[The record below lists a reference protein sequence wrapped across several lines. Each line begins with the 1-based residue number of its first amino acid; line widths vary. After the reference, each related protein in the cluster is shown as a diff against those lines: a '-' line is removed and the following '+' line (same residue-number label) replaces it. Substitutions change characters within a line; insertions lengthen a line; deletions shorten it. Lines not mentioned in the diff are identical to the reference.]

1 MGQHLLCTWLLN
13 IELQKWIILLFQ
25 LRRLAHPNTIGFTVT
40 LVLRS
45 ASHSPERERKCTRLA
60 TWMPFKGWFSGSQHR
75 HASSLPSSFYT
86 IYGQR
91 GMAPGRTVNPCGS
104 ETSLFINE
112 GSLLGLA
119 LLPSNPWH
127 LKSWQHSSVL
137 TLELHGLFP
146 DCHIDVARAGA
157 LCCTWSIWIESPSW
171 PCLSVELPLL
181 LGPRMV
187 LWGSRWGWYCLH

>member
-13 IELQKWIILLFQ
+13 IELQKWIILLFK

-40 LVLRS
+40 LVLRR
-45 ASHSPERERKCTRLA
+45 ASHSTERERKCTRLA
-60 TWMPFKGWFSGSQHR
+60 TWVPLKGWFSGSQHR
-75 HASSLPSSFYT
+75 PASSLPSSFYT

-127 LKSWQHSSVL
+127 LKSWQHSCVDFGATRFVSRL
-137 TLELHGLFP
+137 SHRCSQGRCFMLYLEYMNRKSLMTLSQ
-146 DCHIDVARAGA
+146 CRAA
-157 LCCTWSIWIESPSW
+157 PT
-171 PCLSVELPLL
+171 
-181 LGPRMV
+181 
-187 LWGSRWGWYCLH
+187 SRT